1 MGRLAVGL
9 LAIGWLPHGLEVS
22 AATVVVDEEFDFFN
36 GALWTDQVTRNS
48 GFLQVTGGT
57 LLYISLD
64 SSASASTGVLGL
76 RNTAL
81 TYDRPWSL
89 SLDFVQTGSEIAE
102 GGILTVGFLL
112 INRKDPGD
120 SVSLMHAE
128 LAGRQGLV
136 YGLVRVDGVLV
147 ADVGSEEG
155 RNDRHLKLF
164 WDPGS
169 RRVKV
174 FSALDAAS
182 PLAARFELDLSA
194 WDVAAGDGILASLQ
208 FSSSFA
214 EIPWGECAMDRF
226 VATLDDVA
234 PVAVQ
239 APSLHPSHDPVTG
252 MFGLTFGSQANVG
265 YVLEVS
271 NNLEDWR
278 QQMVVEAAPTDS
290 RRFFTLPA
298 DQPHAF
304 FRLRVVP

>member
-1 MGRLAVGL
+1 MGRWVSGLLAVGWL
-9 LAIGWLPHGLEVS
+9 LAGVKVS
-22 AATVVVDEEFDFFN
+22 AAKVVVDEAFDFFN

-64 SSASASTGVLGL
+64 SSAPGSTGVLGL

-81 TYDRPWSL
+81 TYGRPWSL
-89 SLDFVQTGSEIAE
+89 SLDFIQSGSEIAG

-120 SVSLMHAE
+120 TVSIMHAE
-128 LAGRQGLV
+128 LAGRRAMA
-136 YGLVRVDGVLV
+136 YGFVNVDGETV
-147 ADVGSEEG
+147 ADAGSEEG
-155 RNDRHLKLF
+155 GNDRHLKVF

-169 RRVKV
+169 SRVKV
-174 FSALDAAS
+174 FSAINADS
-182 PLAARFELDLSA
+182 PLAARFELDLTG
-194 WDVAAGDGILASLQ
+194 WEVASGDAVLAGLQ

-214 EIPWGECAMDRF
+214 DIPWGECAMDRF

-239 APSLHPSHDPVTG
+239 APSMHPSHDPATG
-252 MFGLTFGSQANVG
+252 LFGLTFGSQANVG

-271 NNLEDWR
+271 EDLATWR
-278 QQMVVEAAPTDS
+278 QAMVVEATPTDN
-290 RRFFTLPA
+290 RRFLTLPA
-298 DQPHAF
+298 DQPRAF
-304 FRLRVVP
+304 FRLRVAR